1 MPAVDGIAESI
12 RHRSAAT
19 RLRGIRCGHRRDNG
33 GNRLVP
39 YPHGPYL
46 LPIGRGAD
54 RNRLPVPP
62 GRCVARPSRSNRSR
76 IRTAMKQLL
85 SGKTA
90 LVTGASRGIGRAI
103 AQRLA
108 AAGATVVVSARSL
121 GSSAPGQR
129 HGETVLLPGTLEETA
144 ALIEQ
149 PGGHAICIACDIEN
163 ESERAAL
170 VGEAVARAG
179 R

>member
-90 LVTGASRGIGRAI
+90 LVTGSSRGIGRAI

-108 AAGATVVVSARSL
+108 AEGATVVVTARSDTP
-121 GSSAPGQR
+121 SSSMRG
-129 HGETVLLPGTLEETA
+129 GTSSTLPGTIGKA
-144 ALIEQ
+144 INLIEAA
-149 PGGHAICIACDIEN
+149 GGLAFGIA
-163 ESERAAL
+163 
-170 VGEAVARAG
+170 
-179 R
+179 